1 MFYVKER
8 INKKNCIFK
17 IDTGSDVTLIRKGLL
32 EINSLN
38 SKFLVTDR
46 LILGILSVKKFR

>member
-32 EINSLN
+32 EISSLN